1 MIKIFVNKYI
11 FSIFAMSL
19 IGTINPASGQVPQ
32 GKTLHVDRE
41 TIQTQK
47 NAFITAELGLTP
59 EEAAAFIPLSEE
71 LEKKKFEMNQ
81 QCRKLSRGLKH
92 KSNLSDEDYTKVIQ
106 VCLDVKMQEAQLEK
120 DYYTKF
126 SEILSPEKLYKY
138 RAAELKFA
146 RSLFGSKKK

>member
-1 MIKIFVNKYI
+1 MIKTCIGNFI
-11 FSIFAMSL
+11 FSIFAVFL
-19 IGTINPASGQVPQ
+19 TAAINPANGQVPQ
-32 GKTLHVDRE
+32 GKAQHSNRKE
-41 TIQTQK
+41 IQAKK

-71 LEKKKFEMNQ
+71 LEKKKFETNL

-92 KSNLSDEDYTKVIQ
+92 KSNISNDDYEKVIQ
-106 VCLDVKMQEAQLEK
+106 VCLDVKMKEAQLEK
-120 DYYTKF
+120 DYYEKF
-126 SEILSPEKLYKY
+126 SKILSPEKLYKY